1 MAVIER
7 VQIPSAEKIYDGAG
21 KTLDDAIKDAQKKIP
36 RYRREEGRKKEPMG
50 LAVAKEG
57 AAADVL
63 IRCKVIDIRYES
75 GGLANVSTFLVR
87 VIQD

>member
-1 MAVIER
+1 MATVHR
-7 VQIPSAEKIYDGAG
+7 VVHIPSAEKIYDGSG

-36 RYRREEGRKKEPMG
+36 RHRPAAGHNEE
-50 LAVAKEG
+50 LIVAKEG
-57 AAADVL
+57 AADVI

-75 GGLANVSTFLVR
+75 GGLAGLSAFLVR

>member
-7 VQIPSAEKIYDGAG
+7 VRIPSAEKIYDGSG

-36 RYRREEGRKKEPMG
+36 RHRPAAGHNEE
-50 LAVAKEG
+50 LIVAKEG
-57 AAADVL
+57 AAADVP

-75 GGLANVSTFLVR
+75 GGLGGLSTFLVR
-87 VIQD
+87 VIED